1 MKKLLILMTLFIAV
15 ACSKTEDNQSEIENT
30 TLLKTMVDGDQTI
43 SFSYNGFK
51 LAEITNVGAATK
63 QIFTYEGDL
72 ITYIKDFNIATNK
85 TVNIKSY
92 TYENNKLKTFT
103 NDEVGQDFITKYT
116 YTNEPDGTVSYINNE
131 INKTTQNEELKS
143 SGVLTFTN
151 GVLTQDDTREIKY
164 PACTNVYSRGYVNEY
179 DDKNSFFKNI
189 IGLDKIYDIKN
200 MCCKRNLLKNY
211 EYVRTGARIGDDPN
225 HVLTTENGK
234 PETRTYSYNTSDYPT
249 ECNLYDAGSV
259 LIRTIKYVYE

>member
-1 MKKLLILMTLFIAV
+1 MKKLLILTTLFIAV
-15 ACSKTEDNQSEIENT
+15 ACSKTEDNESQIENPK
-30 TLLKTMVDGDQTI
+30 LLKTMVDGDQTMN
-43 SFSYNGFK
+43 FSYNGFK
-51 LAEITNVGAATK
+51 LAEITNVAAATK

-72 ITYIKDFNIATNK
+72 ITDIKDFNTATNK
-85 TVNIKSY
+85 TVNIKRY
-92 TYENNKLKTFT
+92 TYQNNRLKTYI
-103 NDEVGQDFITKYT
+103 NDVVGQDFITKYT

-151 GVLTQDDTREIKY
+151 GVLTKDDTREIKY
-164 PACTNVYSRGYVNEY
+164 PACTNVYSKGYVNEY

-189 IGLDKIYDIKN
+189 IGLDKLYDIKN
-200 MCCKRNLLKNY
+200 RCSKRNLLKNY

-234 PETRTYSYNTSDYPT
+234 PETRTYLYNTSDYPT
-249 ECNLYDAGSV
+249 ECNLYDVDGV
-259 LIRTIKYVYE
+259 LIKTIKYVYE